1 MEDQGIMA
9 LPQGQAMQGPT
20 AQPAAPEVDPA
31 AMAAFE
37 QARMQIDPKEFG
49 DALLSEA
56 SNIDPAAVQQFM
68 SVLQGI
74 NLPPE
79 IIDALGQM
87 VDMILAEPQNYP
99 QIRQALISAGVPEEL
114 LPPEFD
120 PAYFAAM
127 NMALDQLSANVA
139 PQPQGFAQGGIASLT
154 PIASEIA
161 RMGRNGDTM
170 LAHIT
175 PSEARL
181 LRRRGGSGTVNPV
194 TGLPEFFSLSDVG
207 RAFKDVGRSVSNTL
221 RSIGRG
227 IKKFANSTVGRIITT
242 VALGFFLG
250 PAAASMLGVT
260 SAAGVAAVSGFVGGF
275 GSSLLGGQNLR
286 TALKTGAIGALT
298 AGAAS
303 GISGGAAAF
312 QSAGAPTLTPGEALS
327 QQFQKFTGGLE
338 SLRGGV
344 TPTTEAAP
352 SLDTAQM
359 ARADV
364 PTPENAFRTIEYPT
378 GQGPMTGSPGN
389 VQLASVQGPTMTDAR
404 PGLTMNDLV
413 SQYEGSSRGVGLTP
427 VEAQPGGFYGNT
439 PTTTFDSTSQN
450 VFRLSVDESGN
461 VLPAETS
468 RGDIIDRYGRRMA
481 GTTVAPQESTLGRL
495 RSPVASPAEATTR
508 LGEAFYPTPE
518 AAVSKFR
525 VPMTGPLP
533 DYFPAT
539 ASRAAVPG
547 MGEGIMSAAKNIYG
561 GEYMKAASDL
571 GNVFFGTTPRTIGT
585 GLALTSML
593 SRPKQPPPPG
603 IVPKETGY
611 DLLRRNPEIYGVT
624 PGGGYL
630 IYGNPYTYPQRM
642 AQGGIAA
649 MAPRRYA
656 LGGYASGGTS
666 RFPRRT
672 GQINGP
678 GTETSDSI
686 PAMLSDGEFVMTAKA
701 VRGAGKGSRREGAKK
716 MYAMMKALERKSN
729 G

>member
-79 IIDALGQM
+79 VLDALGQM

-99 QIRQALISAGVPEEL
+99 QIRQALISEGVPEEL

-127 NMALDQLSANVA
+127 NMALDQLSANAA
-139 PQPQGFAQGGIASLT
+139 PQPQGFAEGGIASLT
-154 PIASEIA
+154 PIASGIA
-161 RMGRNGDTM
+161 SMGRNGDTM

-175 PSEARL
+175 PAEARL
-181 LRRRGGSGTVNPV
+181 LRRRGGSGTINPN
-194 TGLPEFFSLSDVG
+194 TGLPEFFIDRAIKSVG
-207 RAFKDVGRSVSNTL
+207 RVISNV
-221 RSIGRG
+221 GRG
-227 IKKFANSTVGRIITT
+227 ISNAVKGVGSAVKKFANSTVGRIVTT

-250 PAAASMLGVT
+250 PAAASMLGAT

-275 GSSLLGGQNLR
+275 GSSLLAGQNLR
-286 TALKTGAIGALT
+286 TSLKNGAIGGLL
-298 AGAAS
+298 AGS
-303 GISGGAAAF
+303 GSVLSGGTAAL
-312 QSAGAPTLTPGEALS
+312 QGTGVAPPTPGEALS
-327 QQFQKFTGGLE
+327 QQFRKFTGGLE

-344 TPTTEAAP
+344 APAAEAAP
-352 SLDTAQM
+352 SLDAAQM
-359 ARADV
+359 TQANV
-364 PTPENAFRTIEYPT
+364 PTPEAQFRPIEAPPMVATAPGAGVDVAGNATNIGPVPGTPAQESVFR
-378 GQGPMTGSPGN
+378 
-389 VQLASVQGPTMTDAR
+389 
-404 PGLTMNDLV
+404 GLRV
-413 SQYEGSSRGVGLTP
+413 
-427 VEAQPGGFYGNT
+427 
-439 PTTTFDSTSQN
+439 PTT
-450 VFRLSVDESGN
+450 
-461 VLPAETS
+461 
-468 RGDIIDRYGRRMA
+468 
-481 GTTVAPQESTLGRL
+481 
-495 RSPVASPAEATTR
+495 
-508 LGEAFYPTPE
+508 
-518 AAVSKFR
+518 
-525 VPMTGPLP
+525 GPSP
-533 DYFPAT
+533 DYSPIT
-539 ASRAAVPG
+539 ASKAAVPG

-561 GEYMKAASDL
+561 GEYMQAASDL

-585 GLALTSML
+585 GLALTSVL
-593 SRPKQPPPPG
+593 SKPKQPGPPG
-603 IVPKETGY
+603 IVPQETGY
-611 DLLRRNPEIYGVT
+611 DLLRRSPEIYGVT

-630 IYGNPYTYPQRM
+630 VYGNPQRM

-672 GQINGP
+672 GQIDGP

-686 PAMLSDGEFVMTAKA
+686 PAMLSDGEFVMTARA

-716 MYAMMKALERKSN
+716 MYAMMKALERKAN

>member
-20 AQPAAPEVDPA
+20 AQPAAPAVDPA

-68 SVLQGI
+68 SMLQGI

-79 IIDALGQM
+79 IIDVLGQM

-99 QIRQALISAGVPEEL
+99 RIRQELISAGVPEEL

-127 NMALDQLSANVA
+127 NMALDQLSANAA
-139 PQPQGFAQGGIASLT
+139 PQPQGFAEGGIASLT
-154 PIASEIA
+154 PIASELA

-181 LRRRGGSGTVNPV
+181 LRRRGGSGTVNPA
-194 TGLPEFFSLSDVG
+194 TGLPEFFSLRDVG
-207 RAFKDVGRSVSNTL
+207 RAFRDVGRSVSNTL

-364 PTPENAFRTIEYPT
+364 PTP
-378 GQGPMTGSPGN
+378 GSP
-389 VQLASVQGPTMTDAR
+389 VP
-404 PGLTMNDLV
+404 
-413 SQYEGSSRGVGLTP
+413 
-427 VEAQPGGFYGNT
+427 EAQFRPIETPPMVATAPGAGVDVAGNATNIGPVPGT
-439 PTTTFDSTSQN
+439 PAQES
-450 VFRLSVDESGN
+450 VFRGLRTGAMTPN
-461 VLPAETS
+461 PADSQFALT
-468 RGDIIDRYGRRMA
+468 
-481 GTTVAPQESTLGRL
+481 GTTPST
-495 RSPVASPAEATTR
+495 
-508 LGEAFYPTPE
+508 
-518 AAVSKFR
+518 FR

-539 ASRAAVPG
+539 ASKAAVPG

-585 GLALTSML
+585 GLALTSVL

-686 PAMLSDGEFVMTAKA
+686 PAMLSDGEFVMTARA
-701 VRGAGKGSRREGAKK
+701 VRGAGKGSRREGAKR